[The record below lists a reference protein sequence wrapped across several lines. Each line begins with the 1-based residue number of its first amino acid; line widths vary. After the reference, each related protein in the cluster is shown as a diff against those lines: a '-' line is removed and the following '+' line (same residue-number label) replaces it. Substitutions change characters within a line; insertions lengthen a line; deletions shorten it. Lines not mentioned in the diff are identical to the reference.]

1 MRRVA
6 LLLVLALAPGGC
18 KTRPDA
24 PDARPPSNG
33 KLRITS
39 DPSGAAVIEDGERI
53 GRTPLTLERLAMS
66 RPALELVKEGYRTE
80 RVRRLVEEG
89 RTVRVHVPM
98 RPEVG
103 TLIVRSGI
111 VRGATI
117 LVDGVERGDTP
128 RKIDVSAGRPHVIE
142 VRRFGFK
149 PFSAKVTVSAGETRD
164 LDAVIVPEGTR
175 QGPSGWLTV
184 RSDLPATVRI
194 DDSPF
199 GNTPLERAPLPARR
213 YRITLSNPTLK
224 VQKTLEVRIPRG
236 KTREINVKLRP

>member
-6 LLLVLALAPGGC
+6 VLLVLALAPGGC
-18 KTRPDA
+18 KPRPVA
-24 PDARPPSNG
+24 PDARPPGSG
-33 KLRITS
+33 KLRVTS
-39 DPSGAAVIEDGERI
+39 DPSGAAVIEEGERI
-53 GRTPLTLERLAMS
+53 GRTPLTIERPAMS

-80 RVRRLVEEG
+80 RARRLVEEG

-128 RKIDVSAGRPHVIE
+128 RKVDVAAGRPHLVE

-149 PFSAKVTVSAGETRD
+149 PFRTQVTVSAGETRD
-164 LDAVIVPEGTR
+164 LDVEIVPEGKR
-175 QGPSGWLTV
+175 RGPSGWLTV
-184 RSDLPATVRI
+184 HSDLPATVRI
-194 DDSPF
+194 DGSPF
-199 GNTPLERAPLPARR
+199 GSTPLERVPLLARR
-213 YRITLSNPTLK
+213 YQLTLSNPALK
-224 VQKTLEVRIPRG
+224 IEKTLEVRIPRG